1 MRDPATLTFES
12 LAADQR
18 DRFGPAWR
26 AAVDAGIDV
35 TLLEHNRRLSPMER
49 LLQLDGMLQLWNA
62 ASVER

>member
-1 MRDPATLTFES
+1 MRDPAELTFAT

-35 TLLEHNRRLSPMER
+35 TVLERNRQLTPAER
-49 LLQLDGMLQLWNA
+49 LEQLDEMLALW
-62 ASVER
+62 ASIST